1 MKRLR
6 EWLSPLVYL
15 SNNWISLIGVVVVTV
30 ATVTWLLLLPV
41 TLRGGILHP
50 YFGILVY
57 LALPAIFVGGLLLI
71 PIGIWLRRRWQRSAG
86 VYPAEFPPLDFQ
98 NREMRKLAAFVA
110 VTTLVNIII
119 ASQFAYSA
127 VRYMDTVSFCGTTC
141 HAVMKP
147 EFTAYQDSP
156 HARVECVSC
165 HIGSGASWFV
175 RSKLSGVGQVFA
187 VTFHNYPTPIPV
199 PVHNLRPARETC
211 ETCHWPQKFGE
222 DRLRDIPTFADD
234 EKNTLTHTVLMVHV
248 GGGKYGVGI
257 HGRHLGQGVV
267 VRYAASD
274 ERRQTIPWVE
284 YTSEGHTTVFAAG
297 GAQPDPAKIRVMDCM
312 DCHNRPTHIFQLP
325 ERAVDQALYARD
337 ISPDLPFAKKQA
349 VAILKQP
356 YSSDADAASRIP
368 SAFEDYYRSTYPDV
382 YAQHRDD
389 VHIAGQKVLA
399 IFQRNVF
406 PAMKITWGTY
416 PNNIGHV
423 DFDGCFRCH
432 DEQHTSHEGK
442 TITQD
447 CSACHDMLASDEKDP
462 KILKDLG
469 LGPKPGYGT
478 ADTSH

>member
-15 SNNWISLIGVVVVTV
+15 SNNWISLTGVVVVTA

-57 LALPAIFVGGLLLI
+57 LLLPAIFVGGLLVVPL
-71 PIGIWLRRRWQRSAG
+71 GIWLRRRRQRSAG
-86 VYPAEFPPLDFQ
+86 IYPAEFPPLDLR

-110 VTTLVNIII
+110 VTTFVNIII

-141 HAVMKP
+141 HTVMKP
-147 EFTAYQDSP
+147 EYTAYQDSP

-187 VTFHNYPTPIPV
+187 VTLHNYPTPIPV
-199 PVHNLRPARETC
+199 PVRNLRPARETC
-211 ETCHWPQKFGE
+211 ETCHWPQKFGQ
-222 DRLRDIPTFADD
+222 DQLRDIPTFADD

-257 HGRHLGQGVV
+257 HGRHLGVGVV

-297 GAQPDPAKIRVMDCM
+297 GAKPDPAKIRVMDCM

-356 YSSDADAASRIP
+356 YSSDDDAASRIP
-368 SAFEDYYRSTYPDV
+368 SAFENYYRTTYPDV
-382 YAQHRDD
+382 YAQHKDD
-389 VHIAGQKVLA
+389 VHTAGQKLLA

-432 DEQHTSHEGK
+432 DEQHTSSEGK

-469 LGPKPGYGT
+469 LGPKPGNTT
-478 ADTSH
+478 ADTGH